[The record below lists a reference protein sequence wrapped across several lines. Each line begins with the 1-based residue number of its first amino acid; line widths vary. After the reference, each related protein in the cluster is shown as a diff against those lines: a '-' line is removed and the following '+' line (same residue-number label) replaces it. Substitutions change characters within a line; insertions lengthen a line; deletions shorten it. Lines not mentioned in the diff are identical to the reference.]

1 MTTQQLAVLNALV
14 TYAMENIPGGPSKSE
29 QEVAQ
34 IVGSWVLTGT
44 HHRPPDPIP
53 GVERIGRPT
62 GKREHNYKIINPTHH
77 PSIETALN
85 AWAEMG
91 WRVVG
96 TVPGSI
102 AGRTSPKVLYGV
114 ILERPVGVSHPDDE
128 VAKPRPITPNPG
140 KAQS

>member
-14 TYAMENIPGGPSKSE
+14 TYAVENIPGGPSPSE
-29 QEVAQ
+29 LVVAK
-34 IVGSWVLTGT
+34 IVGRLTLDNGT
-44 HHRPPDPIP
+44 MDNDLEAR
-53 GVERIGRPT
+53 GSKEY
-62 GKREHNYKIINPTHH
+62 NYKIINPTHH

-114 ILERPVGVSHPDDE
+114 ILERPVGVTHPDDE
-128 VAKPRPITPNPG
+128 H
-140 KAQS
+140 S